1 MQFPSAG
8 GTMWMDGDGDFVFVA
23 QLVEAVKAIRR
34 GIGAHGLDAE
44 RFAILKNLLVGVVI
58 VGKVLNAIADRRD
71 FIIPAQLQKRLNLVG
86 AGAHGSVLLVKLD
99 VV

>member
-1 MQFPSAG
+1 MQFPFADR
-8 GTMWMDGDGDFVFVA
+8 TMRMNGDGDFVFIA